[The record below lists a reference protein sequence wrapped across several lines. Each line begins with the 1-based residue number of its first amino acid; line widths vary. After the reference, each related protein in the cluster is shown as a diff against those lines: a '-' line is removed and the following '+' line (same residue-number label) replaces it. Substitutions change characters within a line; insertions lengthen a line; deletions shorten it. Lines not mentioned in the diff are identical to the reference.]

1 MKLYHDRE
9 HAGRQ
14 LGREL
19 AESRLGGDV
28 IVLGLPRGGVP
39 VAAEVAKALAAP
51 LDVLVVRK
59 LGAPYNPE
67 LAVGAIAYGGITV
80 YNDDLLA
87 ALGLDE
93 SDLEPLRAHELRELE
108 RRETAY
114 RGRKPP
120 PDVTGKT
127 VIIVDDGIATGATTY
142 AAVLA
147 TRALRPAE
155 IVVAAPTSALDSV
168 ERLQAVA
175 DRVIVGATPEP
186 YFGVGA
192 WYEDFPQ
199 LSDAEVVDCLAR
211 YAVPARPAGQPIGEP

>member
-1 MKLYHDRE
+1 MFHDRE

-19 AESRLGGDV
+19 AASRLGRDV

-39 VAAEVAKALAAP
+39 VAAEVAKTLAAP

-67 LAVGAIAYGGITV
+67 LAIGAIAYGGVTV

-87 ALGLDE
+87 ALGLGE
-93 SDLEPLRAHELRELE
+93 SDLEPLRAREVRELE

-127 VIIVDDGIATGATTY
+127 VIIVDDGIATGATMH

-192 WYEDFPQ
+192 WYEDFSQ
-199 LSDAEVVDCLAR
+199 LTDAEVVDCLAR
-211 YAVPARPAGQPIGEP
+211 HAVPARPAGQPAGEP